1 MGNSAKGGK
10 GVAVRSGAVGV
21 GVGNREGSGKVGG
34 VDEGRIVSV

>member
-1 MGNSAKGGK
+1 VGNSAKGGK
-10 GVAVRSGAVGV
+10 GVAVGSGAVGV